1 MTLVGFPHSEISVSK
16 VVCTSTKLIAAYHV
30 LHRLPVPRHPP
41 SALSNLIESLYL
53 LKSILTT
60 TVYTTQPIGRYLY
73 LHFYLRKNYEVVKE
87 PDLLVLFME
96 MAGIEPTTCGLQSH
110 RSPN

>member
-1 MTLVGFPHSEISVSK
+1 MTLVGLSHSEISVSK

-53 LKSILTT
+53 LKSIL
-60 TVYTTQPIGRYLY
+60 
-73 LHFYLRKNYEVVKE
+73 
-87 PDLLVLFME
+87 LLQLCIKHSLLEDTLF
-96 MAGIEPTTCGLQSH
+96 TLLS
-110 RSPN
+110 

>member
-41 SALSNLIESLYL
+41 YALSSLSENYNFL
-53 LKSILTT
+53 LKSIKKLPKIA
-60 TVYTTQPIGRYLY
+60 QPIGRYS
-73 LHFYLRKNYEVVKE
+73 FVSNKNYEVVKE
-87 PDLLVLFME
+87 QATALRSIYLTKDKTLV
-96 MAGIEPTTCGLQSH
+96 T
-110 RSPN
+110 